1 MPKINLEKNMK
12 QLKSQLEA
20 SNNLVDYFLI
30 CGVSPSICKEQY
42 LYDIT
47 NQKYLENLKS
57 KLKPKI
63 LSKFPE
69 FDLSKDTIDE
79 EIINYCFPKGFS
91 PVYSCNGI
99 ETKIFSVILDNNLFS
114 SDYPQKYLTCL
125 LFYEKVSQYKILQ
138 LNIENRS
145 PNQSDK
151 DLLEDDDRET
161 VASSME
167 SRKSGI
173 SIISMKPPDN
183 RQTLDSK

>member
-1 MPKINLEKNMK
+1 MPKINLGENMK
-12 QLKSQLEA
+12 NLKSQLET

-57 KLKPKI
+57 KIKPKI

-91 PVYSCNGI
+91 PVYSYNGI
-99 ETKIFSVILDNNLFS
+99 STKTFSLILDNNLFS
-114 SDYPQKYLTCL
+114 SDFPQKYLTCL

-138 LNIENRS
+138 LNIENRN
-145 PNQSDK
+145 PTQADK
-151 DLLEDDDRET
+151 DLLEDDRET

-173 SIISMKPPDN
+173 SIISMKSQDN
-183 RQTLDSK
+183 RQTIDSK

>member
-1 MPKINLEKNMK
+1 MPKINLGDNMQK
-12 QLKSQLEA
+12 LKSQLEA

-91 PVYSCNGI
+91 PVYSYNGI
-99 ETKIFSVILDNNLFS
+99 ATKTFSVILDNNLFS

-138 LNIENRS
+138 LNIENKN
-145 PNQSDK
+145 PTQADK
-151 DLLEDDDRET
+151 DLLDDERET

-173 SIISMKPPDN
+173 SIISMKSPDN